1 MEFLPL
7 SMFFSTLL
15 FLHSLIRWFL
25 LAGLLAAVVRGYQG
39 WVSGNTFTTADKRL
53 LTVTARLAETQF
65 MVGLALYIT
74 SPLVRHFLQHF
85 SEAVHQREPRFFG
98 MEHIT
103 MMVISVGLISAG
115 AARVRTKEYSRDKF
129 KAMAI
134 WLSVALLLIFISIP
148 WAFSPF
154 TARPYWRSLW

>member
-1 MEFLPL
+1 
-7 SMFFSTLL
+7 MFFPVLL

-25 LAGLLAAVVRGYQG
+25 LAGLVATVVRGYQG
-39 WVSGNTFTTADKRL
+39 WGYGRIFTTADKRL
-53 LTVTARLAETQF
+53 VKVTTRLAEIQF
-65 MVGLALYIT
+65 VIGVALYAV
-74 SPLVRHFLQHF
+74 SPLVRYFLHHF
-85 SEAVHQREPRFFG
+85 SEAVHQRDLRFFG

-103 MMVISVGLISAG
+103 MMVISVGLISVG
-115 AARVRTKEYSRDKF
+115 AARVRKKEHSRDKF

-134 WLSVALLLIFISIP
+134 WFSVALLLIFVSIP